1 MIPGSGIPTT
11 VEVVLLSQCDGRL
24 RYRMV
29 RAGLRTGVFPDDVAL
44 GLSGLKLCTPG
55 GLLHSTSWRHTPD
68 AVILTYAAL
77 PDPRPHLAS
86 ADVTVDGMRSGIGP
100 LVPTPP
106 SIDEDAVA
114 AHACRH
120 LALLRMTEALAADA
134 AREQPELWTL
144 IGKLTPG
151 TAGSPHPPHLLC

>member
-1 MIPGSGIPTT
+1 MDPVSRVPTT
-11 VEVVLLSQCDGRL
+11 VEVVLLSQYDGRL

-29 RAGLRTGVFPDDVAL
+29 RAGLKTEAFPDDVAL

-55 GLLHSTSWRHTPD
+55 GLLHSTSWRHTPESL
-68 AVILTYAAL
+68 ILTYAAL
-77 PDPRPHLAS
+77 PDPRPDLS
-86 ADVTVDGMRSGIGP
+86 TADVAVDGMRSGTAP
-100 LVPTPP
+100 LVPSPP

-120 LALLRMTEALAADA
+120 LALLRTTDDLAADA

-151 TAGSPHPPHLLC
+151 TAGSPHPPLAVC